1 MAIFRK
7 NLSLVPIVS
16 QILPLTDALASRR
29 GSYYWYSGHR
39 LYTQQSYH
47 GVIKYIFT
55 QMLKH
60 WKTSTCLGPMSP
72 SSGNTT
78 ELFRIVFWDVLPC
91 KITVETIIPDD
102 GGSTYLWN
110 VSRQLFYTA
119 VHPRRQFW
127 TSYSPPWEHEIS
139 HYWIMFAVLLFATS
153 NMRDI
158 LKVKLSQII
167 H

>member
-29 GSYYWYSGHR
+29 GSYYWYSDHR

-47 GVIKYIFT
+47 WVIKYIFT

-60 WKTSTCLGPMSP
+60 CKTSTCLGPMSL

-78 ELFRIVFWDVLPC
+78 ELFRTVFWDVLPC
-91 KITVETIIPDD
+91 KITVDRPSSLMMEAVRTSETSVDN
-102 GGSTYLWN
+102 YF
-110 VSRQLFYTA
+110 SRQYIPEDNSELHT
-119 VHPRRQFW
+119 RRR
-127 TSYSPPWEHEIS
+127 ENMKS
-139 HYWIMFAVLLFATS
+139 HTIELCLQYCYLQH
-153 NMRDI
+153 
-158 LKVKLSQII
+158 QICVI
-167 H
+167 F